1 MTDTKMSADEVIAVM
16 VSAAHELDPYSREA
30 DKSDR
35 ERKIGRKL
43 DKARAAVAALIERE
57 AAQAKRIADLAD
69 CLERASDTLKYA
81 YGSTCGNLH
90 SEVNKTLNYLLSRA
104 EARNG

>member
-1 MTDTKMSADEVIAVM
+1 MSDNKMSGAEV
-16 VSAAHELDPYSREA
+16 LDDLHHVHDIYGIDLSNAIR
-30 DKSDR
+30 
-35 ERKIGRKL
+35 
-43 DKARAAVAALIERE
+43 AVASMIERD
-57 AAQAKRIADLAD
+57 AAQDKRIADLAD